1 MEQKK
6 GLIES
11 LLFVVGEEGATID
24 EIGRLVDCSKEEVET
39 LLEQM
44 KATYDER
51 EDRGIQLVRYGE
63 RVELVTKSEHF
74 DRVEALLQK
83 SERQSLTQASLE
95 VLTIIAYKQPV
106 TRVEIDH
113 IRGVASDGPLQTVLA
128 KHLVEER
135 GRLEQPGRP
144 RLYGTTETFLKT
156 FGLVT
161 LDDLPPLPTLEEV
174 EGDEK
179 DLFMSQFQEVFSKD
193 S

>member
-1 MEQKK
+1 MERKK

-44 KATYDER
+44 KATYDGR

-74 DRVEALLQK
+74 DRVEAMLQK

-156 FGLVT
+156 FGLGT
-161 LDDLPPLPTLEEV
+161 LEELPPLPTLEEV
-174 EGDEK
+174 EGDGK